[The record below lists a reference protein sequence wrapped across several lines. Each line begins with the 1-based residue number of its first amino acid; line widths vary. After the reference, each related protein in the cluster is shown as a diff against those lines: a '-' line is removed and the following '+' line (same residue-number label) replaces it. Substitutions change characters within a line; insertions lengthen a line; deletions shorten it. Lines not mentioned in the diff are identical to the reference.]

1 MLARAAVEQGTL
13 PAGLHSND
21 ALLAGVILALPVG
34 LVGVFLAGVLATAMS
49 TMDSYS
55 LVAGANLAYDIHR
68 PLRNPQATD
77 LELVRNTKIGIVIS
91 WCVGFALAF
100 LFDRLMSLWVFS
112 ATGLTSMVLVP
123 IMVAIFWKGRKTK
136 LAGTLSCLV
145 GLVSTIG
152 FYLFIFWIGVENETY
167 GTYIWSFS
175 IGDGSYSIWQEYAL
189 FFTLP
194 LSALGFLAGSLLG
207 KSSQPP
213 AKEATA

>member
-1 MLARAAVEQGTL
+1 
-13 PAGLHSND
+13 
-21 ALLAGVILALPVG
+21 
-34 LVGVFLAGVLATAMS
+34 
-49 TMDSYS
+49 
-55 LVAGANLAYDIHR
+55 
-68 PLRNPQATD
+68 
-77 LELVRNTKIGIVIS
+77 
-91 WCVGFALAF
+91 
-100 LFDRLMSLWVFS
+100 
-112 ATGLTSMVLVP
+112 MVLVP